1 MKIIVLIYLL
11 SFGIFSSLLF
21 QNKTK
26 KESIKAGSEIYQD
39 FCLQC
44 HLSSGIGVSGVFPP
58 LKASDYLLENTN
70 LSIAGIKYGLRGKI
84 IVNNEEYDG
93 IMVRQGLDNEEVAD
107 VMNYI
112 LNEWGNKT
120 SAFITPNQVSKISKS
135 ILE

>member
-1 MKIIVLIYLL
+1 MKITVFIYLISL
-11 SFGIFSSLLF
+11 GIFSSILF

-44 HLSSGIGVSGVFPP
+44 HLSNGIGVSGVFPP
-58 LKASDYLLENTN
+58 LKASDYLLKNTN
-70 LSIAGIKYGLRGKI
+70 LSIAGIKYGLKGKI

-93 IMVRQGLDNEEVAD
+93 IMVRQGLDDEEVAD

-120 SAFITPNQVSKISKS
+120 SAFITPDQVSKISKS